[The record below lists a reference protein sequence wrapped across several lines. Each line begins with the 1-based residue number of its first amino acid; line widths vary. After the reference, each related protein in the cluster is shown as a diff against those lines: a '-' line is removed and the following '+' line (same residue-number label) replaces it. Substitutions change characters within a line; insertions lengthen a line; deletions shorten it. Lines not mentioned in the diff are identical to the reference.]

1 MRGRGVVF
9 GLLVVLALAASGAV
23 GTAHIQD
30 LNLECVKPVYIIA
43 DDFNRDA
50 YPDLAVACHSC
61 NTVLVIPN
69 VDGGM
74 EPCKAF
80 GGALSWTLDDSPV
93 ALASGYFIDPP
104 VNPVN
109 PPGWFF
115 PFTSMFPNILVV
127 TQYEPGLGRFSP
139 LNANSAPAFLALQ
152 PGNVNKLD
160 PLNQWFATLTHLTV
174 GDFNNDGALDVA
186 VLDGLTPQIGI
197 YSGNRATPA
206 AAVPPNGSVRGGPVF
221 TQPIGANR
229 AYFVAT
235 GDFDRDGLLDLVVAA
250 DGRLFFYRN
259 TTNITAPG
267 AAITFAPP
275 APTAANPTPTTDIV
289 LGTKV
294 VGIAV
299 ADFNRDGYLDLAAV
313 DPEFGALSIV
323 LNRGCWKFEL
333 LQRIKKD
340 GEPVFVVP
348 LDCDRNGLIDLA
360 VAERATSR
368 VEIVLNELICHE
380 TADGFKRPDPCDW
393 TVPSPQYTAENIDH
407 IQFFASH
414 SYPVGPGPISLA
426 VADFDLN
433 GMPDIAVALSGGD
446 GTTAPPPEVQIIY
459 NPCCCRPCCE
469 PSKPCEPPCCDQAD
483 SERGI
488 CPEKVGAAPK
498 G

>member
-1 MRGRGVVF
+1 MRGKSAVF
-9 GLLVVLALAASGAV
+9 GLVVLVLAAPGLV
-23 GTAHIQD
+23 GMAHIQD
-30 LNLECVKPVYIIA
+30 LNLECVTPVYIIA

-61 NTVLVIPN
+61 NSVLVIPN
-69 VDGGM
+69 NGGEM

-80 GGALSWTLDDSPV
+80 DGSLAWRLDDSPV
-93 ALASGYFIDPP
+93 ALASGHFIDSP

-127 TQYEPGLGRFSP
+127 TQYKPGLGRFCP
-139 LNANSAPAFLALQ
+139 LGANSAPAFLALQ
-152 PGNVNKLD
+152 PGIVGLT

-197 YSGNRATPA
+197 YSGSRPTPA
-206 AAVPPNGSVRGGPVF
+206 AAVPPNGSVNGGPVF
-221 TQPIGANR
+221 TQPIEANR

-235 GDFDRDGLLDLVVAA
+235 GDFDRDGLLDLVAAA

-259 TTNITAPG
+259 TTDVTTPG

-294 VGIAV
+294 VGIAI
-299 ADFNRDGYLDLAAV
+299 ADFNRDGYPDLAAV

-360 VAERATSR
+360 VAERATNR

-380 TADGFKRPDPCDW
+380 TADGFERPDPSSW
-393 TVPSPQYTAENIDH
+393 TVPPPENIDR

-414 SYPVGPGPISLA
+414 SYSVGSRPISLA

-433 GMPDIAVALSGGD
+433 GIDDIAVALNGGGASGTGP
-446 GTTAPPPEVQIIY
+446 AVQIIY